1 MSIYL
6 NQKKGI
12 KIKYKVKH
20 FARDQIVNNI
30 LNHFGM
36 TNSLMVY
43 NFLTT
48 SPLEIVAQI
57 LTAKFGLSKAIVTI
71 IIIFLL

>member
-1 MSIYL
+1 M
-6 NQKKGI
+6 NQ
-12 KIKYKVKH
+12 
-20 FARDQIVNNI
+20 I

>member
-1 MSIYL
+1 M
-6 NQKKGI
+6 
-12 KIKYKVKH
+12 KYKVKH
-20 FARDQIVNNI
+20 FARDQVVNTI

-48 SPLEIVAQI
+48 SPVEIVAQV
-57 LTAKFGLSKAIVTI
+57 LMAKFGLTKTI
-71 IIIFLL
+71 ITIILIFLL

>member
-1 MSIYL
+1 
-6 NQKKGI
+6 
-12 KIKYKVKH
+12 
-20 FARDQIVNNI
+20 
-30 LNHFGM
+30 M

-43 NFLTT
+43 NFVTT